1 MAVQVGGRALVGR
14 DFEVGVLEDQLV
26 GVKEHGSAMVIRGDA
41 GIGKSA
47 LLDAARRLASD
58 RGMASLTT
66 AGVQSEAPLAFAGL
80 HQLLRPALPDALD
93 RLRGP
98 QRRAL
103 AGAFGLSDGPSPDFF
118 LIALAT
124 VELLSDLA
132 ASSPLLLVVEDAH
145 WLDPATSDVL
155 AFAARRLEAEPIVAL
170 LEVREGLRA
179 RIDHAG
185 LREIRLAP
193 LGSSASAALVD
204 ATAPNLAPEIRS
216 RVLAEALGNPL
227 ALIEL
232 PRALAAG
239 FDPSPDLPLPLTERL
254 ERTFA
259 ASVSGFPRAIRTML
273 LLAALDD
280 NGYLG
285 PICAASSALEGRSLE
300 PSDLSTAIDGH
311 VITIA
316 DNRIRFAHPLVR
328 SAIYAAADGGERRAG
343 HAALAHAY
351 RDDPDRSVWHRAAS
365 IDVPDDRVAAELENA
380 ARRAER
386 RGASA
391 MAAAALERSAEL
403 TTGDER
409 RGRLLLRAASIEAEL
424 GRRDVSARLVK
435 RASERSLVPDDQT
448 MLPILLELFEEG
460 TWTGVERIG
469 PLVELADRQATEG
482 EIDRAL
488 DTLQIVSS
496 RCWWGNPPQEM
507 RGDVVAVAE
516 RIPIASDDP
525 RLVSVLAQADP
536 VRCGSTVIDWLS
548 RASVSYADPEGSYL
562 FGIAANAVWS
572 CDLALVFL
580 DTAIGGL
587 RAQGRLGLLAEALV
601 AQAWAAVHA
610 AREPLAV
617 SAAEEAIDLSREAG
631 HRRSAASAQLAK
643 AAIAAERGDLELME
657 SLTREAEHVILGTG
671 ATPMLAL
678 AHFVRGRAA
687 VAHQQ
692 YADGLEHLR
701 RVQDPG
707 DAAYHP
713 FIGAWSLSDLV
724 EAAAHTGQDA
734 AAREYLERLESLA
747 GTTGGS
753 LLLAEAGYARPMV
766 ADDERA
772 EDLYRSAIERDLA
785 NWPCYRGRILLWY
798 GRWLRRQRR
807 AIDSR
812 SPLRRSR
819 EVFDALAF
827 PKLTET
833 AYQELRAAGESS
845 RPPAGSRAWDQL
857 TPQELQIARLAAD
870 GLTNREI
877 GQRLYLSH
885 RTVESHLYRIFPK
898 LGVTTRGRL
907 REAIPET
914 VPV

>member
-1 MAVQVGGRALVGR
+1 VTVRVVGEALVGR
-14 DFEVGVLEDQLV
+14 DSELGVLEGQLV
-26 GVKEHGSAMVIRGDA
+26 RVKESGSAMVIRGDA

-58 RGMASLTT
+58 RGMASLAT
-66 AGVQSEAPLAFAGL
+66 AGVQSEANLAFAGL
-80 HQLLRPALPDALD
+80 HQLLRPALPNALG
-93 RLRGP
+93 RLPGP

-103 AGAFGLSDGPSPDFF
+103 TAAFGLSDGPSPDFF

-132 ASSPLLLVVEDAH
+132 ASTPLLLVVGDAH

-155 AFAARRLEAEPIVAL
+155 AFVARRLEAEPIVAF
-170 LEVREGLRA
+170 LEVREGFDA
-179 RIDHAG
+179 RIELAG
-185 LREIRLAP
+185 LPEIRLAP
-193 LGSSASAALVD
+193 LDPSASAALID

-239 FDPSPDLPLPLTERL
+239 FDPSPDVPLPLTERL

-259 ASVSGFPRAIRTML
+259 ASISTFPRETRTLL

-280 NGYLG
+280 NGDVG
-285 PICAASSALEGRSLE
+285 PICAAASAIEGRALE
-300 PSDLSTAIDGH
+300 PSDLTKAIDGR

-316 DNRIRFAHPLVR
+316 DNRIRFGHQLIR
-328 SAIYAAADGGERRAG
+328 SAIYATADGPVRRNG
-343 HAALAHAY
+343 HAALADAY

-365 IDVPDDRVAAELENA
+365 IHIPDDRVAAELEDA

-391 MAAAALERSAEL
+391 IAAAALERSAEL
-403 TTGDER
+403 TTDDAR
-409 RGRLLLRAASIEAEL
+409 RGQLLLRAASIEAEL
-424 GRRDVSARLVK
+424 GRRDVSARLAK
-435 RASERSLVPDDQT
+435 RASERSLAPEDRAV
-448 MLPILLELFEEG
+448 LPILLELFEEG
-460 TWTGVERIG
+460 TWSGVERIG
-469 PLVELADRQATEG
+469 ELVELADRQAMEG
-482 EIDRAL
+482 AIDRAL

-496 RCWWGNPPQEM
+496 RCWWGNPAPEM
-507 RGDVVAVAE
+507 RSDVVAAAE
-516 RIPIASDDP
+516 RLPVAGDDP
-525 RLVSVLAQADP
+525 RLVSVLAQTDP
-536 VRCGSTVIDWLS
+536 VSCGWTVID
-548 RASVSYADPEGSYL
+548 RIARVSVSSSDPRGSYL

-572 CDLALVFL
+572 YDLALIFL

-617 SAAEEAIDLSREAG
+617 SAAEEAIVLSREAG

-643 AAIAAERGDLELME
+643 AAIAAERGDFELME
-657 SLTREAEHVILGTG
+657 SLTREAEHVFLSTG
-671 ATPMLAL
+671 AAPMLAL

-687 VAHQQ
+687 VAHQR
-692 YADGLEHLR
+692 YEDGLEHLR
-701 RVQDPG
+701 RVQNPREPG
-707 DAAYHP
+707 YHP
-713 FIGAWSLSDLV
+713 FIGAWGLSDLV
-724 EAAAHTGQDA
+724 EAAAHSGHVA
-734 AAREYLERLESLA
+734 EAREYLERLESLA
-747 GTTGGS
+747 RMTRGS
-753 LLLAEAGYARPMV
+753 LLLAEAGYARAIV

-772 EDLYRSAIERDLA
+772 EELYRGAIERDLA
-785 NWPCYRGRILLWY
+785 NWPCYRGRMLLWY

-807 AIDSR
+807 AIESR
-812 SPLRRSR
+812 SPLHRSR

-833 AYQELRAAGESS
+833 VHQELRAAGESPRS
-845 RPPAGSRAWDQL
+845 SGRRAWDQL

-877 GQRLYLSH
+877 GQKLYLSH

-898 LGVTTRGRL
+898 LGVATRGRL
-907 REAIPET
+907 RDAIPES